1 MQRVGK
7 SHLITLVAGLVLGA
21 LALGV
26 VSALTATTD
35 VRVGLRHTEDG
46 RVELA
51 VQQRGDDGEWQAAQ
65 RPEARYLPPQAE
77 VGKWHWSSPV
87 AVQAT
92 APEPEPAPQPDPT
105 VMCIH
110 GHAYPEDDRFWAWL
124 LAVADVAGS
133 VSGVDLRLYAGRDS
147 AEHINDIRDCL
158 THDPAVIASS
168 LPYPDELAPVLAE
181 AAEAGATVTTFN
193 SGNRDSSRLGS
204 VVHVGVDDYAGGL
217 RAGDQFDAQEVQ
229 GTALCVVHEANNIG
243 LDERCEGLADG
254 YDGGQVER
262 LMIDPHGAPDPGAA
276 QAAIA
281 TRIAEGG
288 IGAIL
293 TLNSDT
299 ALIVLSEL
307 QARELEIPLGSFG
320 FSEALAAAVEA
331 GDVQFLVWD
340 HPLIQGYLSVSAMML
355 AHILD
360 YNQLDSRVF
369 LNGAR
374 VLIDPTVA
382 DRTRVSELVPLFSGP
397 TPEASGSE

>member
-1 MQRVGK
+1 MHRVGK
-7 SHLITLVAGLVLGA
+7 SHLITLVVGLALGA

-35 VRVGLRHTEDG
+35 VRVGVRHVEDG
-46 RVELA
+46 RVEVA
-51 VQQRGDDGEWQAAQ
+51 VQQRGEDGEWQSAQ
-65 RPEARYLPPQAE
+65 RPGARFLSAEAE
-77 VGKWHWSSPV
+77 VGRWHWSSAV
-87 AVQAT
+87 AVEAT
-92 APEPEPAPQPDPT
+92 APEPTRP

-124 LAVADVAGS
+124 LAVADAAGY
-133 VSGVDLRLYAGRDS
+133 VSGVDLRLYGGRDS
-147 AEHINDIRDCL
+147 AEHIADIRDCL
-158 THDPAVIASS
+158 THEPVAIASS

-181 AAEAGATVTTFN
+181 AAEAGAVVTTFN
-193 SGNRDSSRLGS
+193 SGNRDSARLGS
-204 VVHVGVDDYAGGL
+204 VIHVGVDDYAGGL
-217 RAGDQFDAQEVQ
+217 RAGDQFDAHEVE
-229 GTALCVVHEANNIG
+229 GTALCIVHEANNIG

-262 LMIDPHGAPDPGAA
+262 LSIDPQGAPDPAAA

-281 TRIAEGG
+281 ARLAEGG

-299 ALIVLSEL
+299 ALTVLSEL
-307 QARELEIPLGSFG
+307 QAQGLEIPLGSFG
-320 FSEALAAAVEA
+320 FSEALAASVEA

-355 AHILD
+355 AYILE
-360 YNQLDSRVF
+360 YNELDARVF

-382 DRTRVSELVPLFSGP
+382 DRSRVSELLPLFSGP
-397 TPEASGSE
+397 TPETGESE